1 MRSSGSVQLEAWVQA
16 QGGLRA
22 AARRLGVGHGTVRRW
37 VVGEHLPDDR
47 AALEEQTG
55 VPAASWDQ
63 AVAPPAPSPRPA
75 PRRAAPAPVAPPA
88 PSPPPPPRGRAAK
101 APAAPVVPPSPPEP
115 VQEAEP
121 PPPAPATLQELQARV
136 RQIPGEMQ
144 QLRGRIASGSVAMS
158 QGEILARMLERE
170 ARALASAITA
180 AGTATVEEVEQLRA
194 LVLDVTRG
202 CDGCRARVTAALRG
216 AVS

>member
-1 MRSSGSVQLEAWVQA
+1 VALPPQA
-16 QGGLRA
+16 A
-22 AARRLGVGHGTVRRW
+22 
-37 VVGEHLPDDR
+37 
-47 AALEEQTG
+47 
-55 VPAASWDQ
+55 
-63 AVAPPAPSPRPA
+63 
-75 PRRAAPAPVAPPA
+75 
-88 PSPPPPPRGRAAK
+88 
-101 APAAPVVPPSPPEP
+101 P

-121 PPPAPATLQELQARV
+121 PPPAPATLPELQSRA

-144 QLRGRIASGSVAMS
+144 QLRGRIAAGAVAMS

-202 CDGCRARVTAALRG
+202 CEGCRARVAAALRG
-216 AVS
+216 GAPA

>member
-1 MRSSGSVQLEAWVQA
+1 VQLEVWVQA

-47 AALEEQTG
+47 AALEQQTG
-55 VPAASWDQ
+55 VPASSWDQ
-63 AVAPPAPSPRPA
+63 AAPAPRPA
-75 PRRAAPAPVAPPA
+75 PRRTAPAPVARHS
-88 PSPPPPPRGRAAK
+88 PSPPPAPRGRAAK
-101 APAAPVVPPSPPEP
+101 PPSVPVALPPQAAP

-121 PPPAPATLQELQARV
+121 PPPAPATLPELQSRA

-144 QLRGRIASGSVAMS
+144 QLRGRIAAGAVAMS

-202 CDGCRARVTAALRG
+202 CEGCRARVAAALRG
-216 AVS
+216 GAPA

>member
-1 MRSSGSVQLEAWVQA
+1 MQLEAWVQA

-47 AALEEQTG
+47 AGLEQSTG
-55 VPAASWDQ
+55 VPAAAWDQ
-63 AVAPPAPSPRPA
+63 AEQPPARQAAPRPA
-75 PRRAAPAPVAPPA
+75 PAATR
-88 PSPPPPPRGRAAK
+88 PSPPAALPRRAAK
-101 APAAPVVPPSPPEP
+101 APAAPVAPPSPPAPSAE
-115 VQEAEP
+115 VEP
-121 PPPAPATLQELQARV
+121 PPPAPATLPELQARA

-144 QLRGRIASGSVAMS
+144 QLRGRIASGAVAMS

-202 CDGCRARVTAALRG
+202 CDGCRARVTSALRG
-216 AVS
+216 GAPA